1 MAQDK
6 KKSEELLRGMPHNIG
21 DLVDYREG
29 SIVSR
34 TLVDDTSGIVTL
46 FAFDQGQRLS
56 EHTSPY
62 DALVHILDGAC
73 EITISGETHTV
84 CAGELII
91 MPADSPHA
99 VSATQP
105 FKMMLVMIRG

>member
-1 MAQDK
+1 MGDEK
-6 KKSEELLRGMPHNIG
+6 KKIDELLRSRPHNIG
-21 DLVDYREG
+21 DLVDYRED

-34 TLVDDTSGIVTL
+34 TLVDDKSGTVTL

-73 EITISGETHTV
+73 EIILSGENHTV

-91 MPADSPHA
+91 MPAD
-99 VSATQP
+99 
-105 FKMMLVMIRG
+105 